1 MSAKKM
7 VQIKRLK
14 SKTRIDLLFQQGE
27 MIHSKTLLLRYRK
40 SPESG
45 VYFSGVSAPKK
56 TFARAVDRNRIKR
69 LLRVALEEVPS
80 DDLFHGSGMLLY
92 RGEKIPTLE
101 NLTEEVLSLF
111 LRVKKNESLL

>member
-1 MSAKKM
+1 M
-7 VQIKRLK
+7 
-14 SKTRIDLLFQQGE
+14 
-27 MIHSKTLLLRYRK
+27 
-40 SPESG
+40 
-45 VYFSGVSAPKK
+45 
-56 TFARAVDRNRIKR
+56 
-69 LLRVALEEVPS
+69 ALEEVPS

>member
-1 MSAKKM
+1 M

-27 MIHSKTLLLRYRK
+27 LIHSKNLLLRYRK

-45 VYFSGVSAPKK
+45 VYFSGVYATKK
-56 TFARAVDRNRIKR
+56 NFARAVDRNRIKR

-80 DDLFHGSGMLLY
+80 DDIFHGSGMLLY

-101 NLTEEVLSLF
+101 NLTKEVLSLF